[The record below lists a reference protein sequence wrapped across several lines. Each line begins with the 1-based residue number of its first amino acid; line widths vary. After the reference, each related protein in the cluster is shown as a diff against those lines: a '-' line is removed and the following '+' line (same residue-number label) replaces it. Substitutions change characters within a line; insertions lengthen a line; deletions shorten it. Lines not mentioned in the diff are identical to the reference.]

1 MLGFIP
7 IYNLYLWK
15 VLKLYIEN
23 IYCIFSQCSDIKILY
38 YARRNYGITLFERS
52 YFCLHTPYPDIRF
65 VPNNTDQLECH
76 LISAVVSNR
85 YADMGNVLNHI
96 HLDYKSQKSNETSPW
111 NSFKNSAFSKKK
123 SIYMSRE
130 FVFNLSNLIIN
141 NNITYFITP
150 FQQTLLL
157 ALYTVRL
164 NTNKNES
171 VRIKKVLKARKKSLD
186 MFVKKS
192 FI

>member
-1 MLGFIP
+1 
-7 IYNLYLWK
+7 
-15 VLKLYIEN
+15 
-23 IYCIFSQCSDIKILY
+23 
-38 YARRNYGITLFERS
+38 
-52 YFCLHTPYPDIRF
+52 
-65 VPNNTDQLECH
+65 
-76 LISAVVSNR
+76 
-85 YADMGNVLNHI
+85 
-96 HLDYKSQKSNETSPW
+96 
-111 NSFKNSAFSKKK
+111 
-123 SIYMSRE
+123 MSRE